1 MRADFRL
8 VLHDTLS
15 DGYELSK
22 VLLAKAAFDG
32 TLQLLTSGW
41 ERVLGYGRRELN
53 TKTLEQ
59 LMWSDRRSGAA
70 AAEAI
75 LDTLHPGPVVVRLR
89 CRDGLGKSFRLHRL
103 YDRQEHMIYIVAEE
117 MPPNRT
123 GVIAG
128 GGERRAAGRRA

>member
-1 MRADFRL
+1 MRGDFRL
-8 VLHDTLS
+8 VLHDLS

-22 VLLAKAAFDG
+22 VLLAKATFDG

-41 ERVLGYGRRELN
+41 EQVLGYGRRELN
-53 TKTLEQ
+53 AKTLQQ
-59 LMWSDRRSGAA
+59 LIGSDWRGGDA

-103 YDRQEHMIYIVAEE
+103 YDRQENLIYIVAEE
-117 MPPNRT
+117 IAQNRT

-128 GGERRAAGRRA
+128 GGERRA

>member
-8 VLHDTLS
+8 VLHDNLA
-15 DGYELSK
+15 DGYELSN
-22 VLLAKAAFDG
+22 VLLAKAGFDG

-41 ERVLGYGRRELN
+41 ERVLGFGRRELN
-53 TKTLEQ
+53 GKTLQQ

-70 AAEAI
+70 AEAI
-75 LDTLHPGPVVVRLR
+75 LDTVRAGPVVVRLR

-117 MPPNRT
+117 TPQNRT
-123 GVIAG
+123 GIIAG